1 MANKRPFLYAVP
13 SIDREPSLDEVISS
27 IAMDAL
33 LEARTS
39 IPPRAV
45 SGFELEQAV
54 RNNLEALVSAY
65 MRENGPRD
73 AASAF

>member
-1 MANKRPFLYAVP
+1 MAKRPFLFALP
-13 SIDREPSLDEVISS
+13 SIDDEPSLAEIVSS

-33 LEARTS
+33 LDARTS

-45 SGFELEQAV
+45 SGFELEQAIW
-54 RNNLEALVSAY
+54 NNLDALVSAY